1 MSTDHDVIEHPH
13 VTEKSMDLM
22 EFDNTLQF
30 VVALPADKGD
40 ITDAIEESYEEDVAS
55 VNTQITMDG
64 EKKATVRFAEDDAA
78 ENIMSRIGVF

>member
-1 MSTDHDVIEHPH
+1 MSADHDVIEHPH
-13 VTEKSMDLM
+13 VTEKAMDLM

-30 VVALPADKGD
+30 VVALSADKGD
-40 ITDAIEESYEEDVAS
+40 ISDAIEESYEEEVAS

-64 EKKATVRFAEDDAA
+64 EKKATVRFAEEDAA

>member
-1 MSTDHDVIEHPH
+1 MSTQHDVIENPH

-30 VVALPADKGD
+30 VVSLSAEKPD
-40 ITDAIEESYEEDVAS
+40 IREAIEERYDEEVAD

>member
-30 VVALPADKGD
+30 VVSLSADKQD
-40 ITDAIEESYEEDVAS
+40 IETAIEEGYEEEVAS

>member
-1 MSTDHDVIEHPH
+1 MSADHDVIEHPH
-13 VTEKSMDLM
+13 VTEKAMDLM

-30 VVALPADKGD
+30 VVAMSADK
-40 ITDAIEESYEEDVAS
+40 TDVRQAIEERYEEDVAS

-64 EKKATVRFAEDDAA
+64 EKKATVGFAEEDAA

>member
-1 MSTDHDVIEHPH
+1 MSADHDVIEHPH
-13 VTEKSMDLM
+13 VTEKAMDLM

-30 VVALPADKGD
+30 VVALSADKGD
-40 ITDAIEESYEEDVAS
+40 IGDAIEESYGEEVAS

>member
-1 MSTDHDVIEHPH
+1 MSADHDVIEHPH
-13 VTEKSMDLM
+13 VTEKAMDLM

-30 VVALPADKGD
+30 VVALSADKHD
-40 ITDAIEESYEEDVAS
+40 IENAIEEGYEEEVAS

-64 EKKATVRFAEDDAA
+64 EKKATVRFVEDDAA

>member
-1 MSTDHDVIEHPH
+1 MSADHDVIEHPH
-13 VTEKSMDLM
+13 VTEKAMDLM

-30 VVALPADKGD
+30 VVALSADKGD
-40 ITDAIEESYEEDVAS
+40 IADAIEESYEEEVAS

-64 EKKATVRFAEDDAA
+64 EKKATVRFADEDAA

>member
-1 MSTDHDVIEHPH
+1 MSADHDVIDHPH
-13 VTEKSMDLM
+13 VTEKAMDLM

-30 VVALPADKGD
+30 VVSLSADKGD
-40 ITDAIEESYEEDVAS
+40 IEDAIEDSYGEEVAS

>member
-1 MSTDHDVIEHPH
+1 MSADHDVIEHPH
-13 VTEKSMDLM
+13 VTEKAMDLM

-30 VVALPADKGD
+30 VVALSADKGD
-40 ITDAIEESYEEDVAS
+40 IGDAIEERYGETVER

-78 ENIMSRIGVF
+78 ESIMSRIGVF

>member
-1 MSTDHDVIEHPH
+1 MSADHDVIEHPH
-13 VTEKSMDLM
+13 VTEKAMDLM

-30 VVALPADKGD
+30 IVALSADKGD
-40 ITDAIEESYEEDVAS
+40 IQKAIEDGYGEEVTS

-64 EKKATVRFAEDDAA
+64 KKKATVRFAEDDAA

>member
-1 MSTDHDVIEHPH
+1 MSADHDVIEHPH

-30 VVALPADKGD
+30 TVALSADKGD
-40 ITDAIEESYEEDVAS
+40 IRDAIEERYDEAVAS

-64 EKKATVRFAEDDAA
+64 EKKATVRFAEADAA
-78 ENIMSRIGVF
+78 EDIMSRIGVF

>member
-1 MSTDHDVIEHPH
+1 MSADHDVIDHPH
-13 VTEKSMDLM
+13 VTEKAMDLM

-30 VVALPADKGD
+30 VVSLSADKGD
-40 ITDAIEESYEEDVAS
+40 IEEAIEESYDEEVAS
-55 VNTQITMDG
+55 VNTLITMDG

>member
-13 VTEKSMDLM
+13 VTEKAMDLM

-30 VVALPADKGD
+30 VVALSADKHD
-40 ITDAIEESYEEDVAS
+40 ITDAIEEGYEEEVAS